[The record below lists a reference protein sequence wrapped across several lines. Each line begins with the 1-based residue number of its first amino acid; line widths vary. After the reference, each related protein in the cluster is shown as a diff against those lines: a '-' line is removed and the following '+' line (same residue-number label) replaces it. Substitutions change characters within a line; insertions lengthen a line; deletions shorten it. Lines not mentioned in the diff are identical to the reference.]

1 MNNFSLW
8 MIGSLFSGIL
18 LGYLGRM
25 TYIKFKINISEKESK
40 KILEEAI
47 RESETKKKEGF
58 LEIKE
63 ERHRLRIEFDKE
75 TRSRR
80 VELNNAEKRLIQKEQ
95 NMDKKMDILDRKE
108 RETQIKDKS
117 LSNLDKQLREKEQKI
132 SRQDEEQKRVL
143 ERVAGMSCEEAKR
156 ILLQNIEKTLTHES
170 AALIKKMEEET
181 REIASKKAKEIIS
194 LSIQRCA
201 ADHTADITVS
211 TVSLS
216 SDEMKGRII
225 GREGRNIRAF
235 ETITGVDLIV
245 DDTPEAITL
254 SAFDGVRR
262 EIARVSLER
271 LISDGRIHPTR
282 IEEVVGKVSKEM
294 EVFLKEVGEQTVFEL
309 GIVGLH
315 PELVRLIGRLKYRTS
330 YGQNVLQHSKE
341 VALLM
346 SVLAAEIGVDIAF
359 SKRAGLLHDIGKAI
373 DHEVEGS
380 HPQIGADLAR
390 RFNEG
395 DKMCNAILSHHEGE
409 EEPRSVEAVL
419 LQAADAISASRP
431 GVRRES
437 LERYLKRL
445 EKLEG
450 IANEFQ
456 GVEKSF
462 AIQAGRELRIIVE
475 PEDID
480 DNCAAQLARDVAKK
494 IEQELEY
501 PGQIKVTV
509 IREIRAVELAK

>member
-1 MNNFSLW
+1 MV
-8 MIGSLFSGIL
+8 GSLFSGIL
-18 LGYLGRM
+18 LGYLGRVI
-25 TYIKFKINISEKESK
+25 YVKFKINLSEKESK
-40 KILEEAI
+40 KILKEAI
-47 RESETKKKEGF
+47 REAETKRKEGF

-63 ERHRLRIEFDKE
+63 ERHRLRTEFDKE

-95 NMDKKMDILDRKE
+95 NLDKKMDILDRKE
-108 RETQIKDKS
+108 RETQIKEKS
-117 LSNLDKQLREKEQKI
+117 LFNLDKQLREKEQRI
-132 SRQDEEQKRVL
+132 IRQNEEQKKVL
-143 ERVAGMSCEEAKR
+143 ERVAKMSCEEAKR
-156 ILLQNIEKTLTHES
+156 LLLENIEKTLTHES
-170 AALIKKMEEET
+170 AALVKKMEEET

-216 SDEMKGRII
+216 NDEMKGRII

-262 EIARVSLER
+262 EIARVALER

-282 IEEVVGKVSKEM
+282 IEEVVAKVTKEM

-315 PELVRLIGRLKYRTS
+315 PELIRLIGRLKYRTS

-341 VALLM
+341 VARIM
-346 SVLAAEIGVDIAF
+346 TVLAAELGVDIAF

-380 HPQIGADLAR
+380 HPQIGADLAK

-395 DKMCNAILSHHEGE
+395 DKMINAILSHHEGGA
-409 EEPRSVEAVL
+409 EPQSVEAVL

-437 LERYLKRL
+437 LEHYLKRL

-456 GVEKSF
+456 GVEKSY

-509 IREIRAVELAK
+509 IREVRAVELAK

>member
-1 MNNFSLW
+1 MNKFSLW
-8 MIGSLFSGIL
+8 TIGSLFLGTL
-18 LGYLGRM
+18 LGYLLRLI
-25 TYIKFKINISEKESK
+25 YIKFNINLSEKESK
-40 KILEEAI
+40 RILEEAV
-47 RESETKKKEGF
+47 REAETKKKEGF

-95 NMDKKMDILDRKE
+95 NLDKKMDISDRKE
-108 RETQIKDKS
+108 KEVIVKEKYLLNQ
-117 LSNLDKQLREKEQKI
+117 DKQLREKEQRI
-132 SRQDEEQKRVL
+132 SRQNEEQKKVL
-143 ERVAGMSCEEAKR
+143 ERLAKMSCEEAKKL
-156 ILLQNIEKTLTHES
+156 LLQKMEETLKYES
-170 AALIKKMEEET
+170 AVLIKRMEEET

-201 ADHTADITVS
+201 AEHTADITVS

-262 EIARVSLER
+262 EIARVALER

-282 IEEVVGKVSKEM
+282 IEEVVNKVSKEM
-294 EVFLKEVGEQTVFEL
+294 EVYLKEVGEQTVFEL

-341 VALLM
+341 VARIM
-346 SVLAAEIGVDIAF
+346 TVLAAEIGVDITF
-359 SKRAGLLHDIGKAI
+359 SKRAGLLHDVGKAV

-380 HPQIGADLAR
+380 HPQIGADLAK

-395 DKMCNAILSHHEGE
+395 DKMVNAILSHHEGG
-409 EEPRSVEAVL
+409 EEPQSVEAVL
-419 LQAADAISASRP
+419 LQAADAISAARP

-450 IANEFQ
+450 IANGFQ
-456 GVEKSF
+456 GVEKSY

-480 DNCAAQLARDVAKK
+480 DNNAAQLARDVAKK